1 MAKKNAVQVVEK
13 NPGTKIAWEQDGT
26 KLIFGDD
33 ELMVNAAKRQKDWP
47 VHEDICADDSGN
59 LVIGV
64 GVGRYYVAQVDIP
77 AREYLEVPN
86 DEPEAVAEGGED
98 TGDGEASG
106 ASGASEDGGTDGMNT
121 PKTHLEAQP
130 LDMSKVTLTLWS
142 LDGLKANS

>member
-1 MAKKNAVQVVEK
+1 MAKQNAVQVVEK

-26 KLIFGDD
+26 RLIFGDD

-86 DEPEAVAEGGED
+86 DEPEALADGGED
-98 TGDGEASG
+98 TGDGEAS
-106 ASGASEDGGTDGMNT
+106 EDGGTGGMSQ

-142 LDGLKANS
+142 LDGLKANN